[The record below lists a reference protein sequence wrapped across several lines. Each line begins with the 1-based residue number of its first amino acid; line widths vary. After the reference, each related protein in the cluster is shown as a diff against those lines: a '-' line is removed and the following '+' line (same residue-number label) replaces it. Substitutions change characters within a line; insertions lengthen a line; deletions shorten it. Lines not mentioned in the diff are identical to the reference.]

1 MSSAPPAPRIW
12 NSISG
17 KTPPIGRLDS
27 VSVTAEG
34 THGHRPVAGS
44 VSINDVTIS
53 EGDSGTKVATFT
65 VTRSGGTAAFDVN
78 YATSNATATVADSDY
93 VAASNTLHFGANE
106 NTQTISVTINGDTKV
121 EANET
126 FNVVLSNATNG
137 ATISDSQGVGTITND
152 DGALPTNLVVNGGF
166 ETGDFTGW
174 TLSGNVAPLSYGP
187 QAFLTDTAQSG
198 QSAAGLGPV
207 GSDGTL
213 SQDIQ
218 TTAGQHYT
226 LSFWLAN
233 ASGGPND
240 FTAKWNGQTL
250 LAMVNESAQGYTEYT
265 FDVVGTAGTSHLEFD
280 FRQDPSY
287 WSLDS
292 ISVTAVGSQAPAV
305 IDAVASS
312 SLLISTFK
320 VGSQAPAAPV
330 TSTFTENAD
339 TVTLPVMGGTFNAL
353 GGDDRLSYTG
363 GSVTIDGGT
372 GTDTVDFSSFGSAV
386 WVSLAYNGP
395 EIWTMDRA
403 DLSGGAWRAIGDL
416 SNVENLVGTPF
427 SDLLRGD
434 GNANVLSYTGG
445 FDTLDGGAGLDTA
458 DFSRF
463 GSAVWVDLAYAGN
476 EAWTRD
482 RADVNSGTWR
492 EIADLASIENLVGT
506 GGADKLLGDATA
518 NRIEGGAGDDVLTGR
533 GGNDT
538 FVFNPGFGNDKIT
551 DFDPSN
557 DVILVRKLLRRYG

>member
-1 MSSAPPAPRIW
+1 M
-12 NSISG
+12 
-17 KTPPIGRLDS
+17 
-27 VSVTAEG
+27 
-34 THGHRPVAGS
+34 
-44 VSINDVTIS
+44 
-53 EGDSGTKVATFT
+53 
-65 VTRSGGTAAFDVN
+65 
-78 YATSNATATVADSDY
+78 
-93 VAASNTLHFGANE
+93 
-106 NTQTISVTINGDTKV
+106 
-121 EANET
+121 
-126 FNVVLSNATNG
+126 
-137 ATISDSQGVGTITND
+137 
-152 DGALPTNLVVNGGF
+152 VNGGF

-187 QAFLTDTAQSG
+187 QTFLINTAQSG

-250 LAMVNESAQGYTEYT
+250 LALVNKSAQGYTEYT

-280 FRQDPSY
+280 FRQDPSQ

-292 ISVTAVGSQAPAV
+292 ISVTAVGSQAPA
-305 IDAVASS
+305 APASS
-312 SLLISTFK
+312 TFTENADTA
-320 VGSQAPAAPV
+320 APAS
-330 TSTFTENAD
+330 STFTENAD

-353 GGDDRLSYTG
+353 GGDDQVSYTG
-363 GSVTIDGGT
+363 GPVTIDGGA

-386 WVSLAYNGP
+386 WASLAYNGP
-395 EIWTMDRA
+395 EIWTQDRA
-403 DLSGGAWRAIGDL
+403 DLNGGTWRAIGDL

-427 SDLLRGD
+427 SDFLQGD
-434 GNANVLSYTGG
+434 GNANVLSYTGS

-463 GSAVWVDLAYAGN
+463 GSAVWVNLAYAGN

-506 GGADKLLGDATA
+506 GRADNLFGDATA
-518 NRIEGGAGDDVLTGR
+518 NRLEGGSGDDVLTGR

-557 DVILVRKLLRRYG
+557 DVIQFNLALFANYSPAMANTKQVGPDTVIAFNSNDAVTLANVSASSLSSSNFKFS